1 MRETLAIKNYFLFL
15 ILVLDMSGRKRKEKI
30 GSVGSVGS
38 FSLVENKNK
47 KDRGDGGR
55 KEGGGFPGDTSFLSK
70 QRQKSR
76 HLLLALIVKTF
87 WLRSCCCWM
96 GRG

>member
-1 MRETLAIKNYFLFL
+1 MRRGEKDPGHPRIVFLFL
-15 ILVLDMSGRKRKEKI
+15 ILQLDMGGSGEKKI

-38 FSLVENKNK
+38 FSLVENKK

-55 KEGGGFPGDTSFLSK
+55 REGGFPGDTSSLSK

-76 HLLLALIVKTF
+76 HISFL
-87 WLRSCCCWM
+87 
-96 GRG
+96 G